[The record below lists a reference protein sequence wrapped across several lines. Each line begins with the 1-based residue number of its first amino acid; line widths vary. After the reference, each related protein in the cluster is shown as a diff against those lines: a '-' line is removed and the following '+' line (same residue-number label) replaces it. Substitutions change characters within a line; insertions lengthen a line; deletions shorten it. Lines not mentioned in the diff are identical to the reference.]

1 MLSSP
6 EAEKRAVGLCED
18 GDDDVAGEHRHCCLL
33 SGDDGDDDVED
44 KEDIKK
50 EHLPHES
57 RIVSS
62 SIIIVITI
70 KKNLVRV
77 HSSQKSRMASITWLG
92 IIVPIII
99 TIIVITIIVIFIIVI
114 TLKPPGKSAFLH
126 LSGAAPVETTGGIKR
141 HLQIVTCL
149 GALCGENENNDYGD
163 WW

>member
-33 SGDDGDDDVED
+33 SGDDGDDDDGDYDGED

-70 KKNLVRV
+70 KK
-77 HSSQKSRMASITWLG
+77 TW
-92 IIVPIII
+92 
-99 TIIVITIIVIFIIVI
+99 
-114 TLKPPGKSAFLH
+114 
-126 LSGAAPVETTGGIKR
+126 
-141 HLQIVTCL
+141 
-149 GALCGENENNDYGD
+149 
-163 WW
+163 